1 MSSSVSVSRRQSHW
15 DTSEPTPF
23 MTNGFSNMM
32 SYNAEQENNGMPYVM
47 TSPALLQDQSYQQD
61 SKNALHPNGTSV
73 SSKKNGFH
81 NEEDSLSAKSCS
93 SNDLPTPPDGGWGW
107 VVVCVAILVNLV
119 AVGPVLGGGQ
129 VDQSWTTCQS
139 KGSSAR
145 FYLPSSAL
153 TFLKVPS
160 CVLLFP
166 RSPFHTISIVK
177 ISRTK
182 LIQLDN

>member
-61 SKNALHPNGTSV
+61 SKNALHPNGTS
-73 SSKKNGFH
+73 SKKHGFH

-107 VVVCVAILVNLV
+107 VVVFASFMIHIIGELILV
-119 AVGPVLGGGQ
+119 A
-129 VDQSWTTCQS
+129 
-139 KGSSAR
+139 
-145 FYLPSSAL
+145 
-153 TFLKVPS
+153 
-160 CVLLFP
+160 
-166 RSPFHTISIVK
+166 
-177 ISRTK
+177 
-182 LIQLDN
+182 

>member
-107 VVVCVAILVNLV
+107 VVVFASFMIHIIGELILV
-119 AVGPVLGGGQ
+119 A
-129 VDQSWTTCQS
+129 
-139 KGSSAR
+139 
-145 FYLPSSAL
+145 
-153 TFLKVPS
+153 
-160 CVLLFP
+160 
-166 RSPFHTISIVK
+166 
-177 ISRTK
+177 
-182 LIQLDN
+182 